1 MRDLT
6 RAALQNFWLT
16 FSWNDL
22 FMQISNGKVCRLG
35 FIAWNM
41 WYTTMQLKLK
51 LSISFEY
58 FSFCRCPII
67 LLYSSFKCQ
76 VGVVFSTRT
85 LKKGKSYNSTSDI
98 PSYLHCEWTTQMN
111 RGRVVKQ
118 KDIQILWSEE
128 FSVWNDA
135 QQLSSVRPA
144 KRKQIS
150 ELISDLKYAKHTSIN
165 DRNLCCC
172 ESKLWQTLA
181 VDSYAWFVFKD
192 SSFLVHCRSV
202 SLDCPITVKPLSSG
216 PLLSSHQS
224 NSWNSL
230 HISTVYLTS
239 KVVTSIKPM

>member
-1 MRDLT
+1 MSGWGCFFNKNTKKRKKLQLNQWHT
-6 RAALQNFWLT
+6 FISALWVNNTNESRSSCEAEGYPNTLVWRVFCLKWRAAAV
-16 FSWNDL
+16 
-22 FMQISNGKVCRLG
+22 KR
-35 FIAWNM
+35 AA
-41 WYTTMQLKLK
+41 
-51 LSISFEY
+51 
-58 FSFCRCPII
+58 
-67 LLYSSFKCQ
+67 CQ
-76 VGVVFSTRT
+76 
-85 LKKGKSYNSTSDI
+85 
-98 PSYLHCEWTTQMN
+98 
-111 RGRVVKQ
+111 
-118 KDIQILWSEE
+118 
-128 FSVWNDA
+128 
-135 QQLSSVRPA
+135 
-144 KRKQIS
+144 RKQIS

-239 KVVTSIKPM
+239 KVVTSIKRM